1 MKQQG
6 ITRTPL
12 MEMTLGTRGTLSQRM
27 SLPNPQVSFGS
38 CHSRRS
44 GIGKSETI
52 AFQQLDVHERK
63 RLCRAQTLRKHQIS
77 TAASTLPKTWLSMT
91 INVNFANGVTRY
103 SWGGDVVW
111 LKDNLPSFKRTLRPP
126 RLLLQY
132 KKVWLVTKPDGV
144 HREAYSYLV
153 YLHTGIII
161 IIILYVHIQLAKF
174 ISSYIDLRDIL
185 ISNHIKTDV
194 TWLPYH
200 NLIVCSR

>member
-44 GIGKSETI
+44 GIGKSET

-132 KKVWLVTKPDGV
+132 KKVWLVAKSKLFQTMASIEKPTLSCILTY
-144 HREAYSYLV
+144 RYNLLLSY
-153 YLHTGIII
+153 YM
-161 IIILYVHIQLAKF
+161 F
-174 ISSYIDLRDIL
+174 IF
-185 ISNHIKTDV
+185 N
-194 TWLPYH
+194 
-200 NLIVCSR
+200 

>member
-1 MKQQG
+1 MADHQNRHQMLLFLYLTMKQQE

-12 MEMTLGTRGTLSQRM
+12 MEMNLGTRGTLSQRM

-44 GIGKSETI
+44 GIGKSETT

-103 SWGGDVVW
+103 SWGDNVVW
-111 LKDNLPSFKRTLRPP
+111 LKENWRSPSELN
-126 RLLLQY
+126 
-132 KKVWLVTKPDGV
+132 V
-144 HREAYSYLV
+144 HWDLLV
-153 YLHTGIII
+153 YFYSTR
-161 IIILYVHIQLAKF
+161 K
-174 ISSYIDLRDIL
+174 SDLWPNR
-185 ISNHIKTDV
+185 SFSKR
-194 TWLPYH
+194 WRP
-200 NLIVCSR
+200 